1 MRLAPDEIIG
11 DGRYL
16 LLAPFGGDD
25 RAGMEFWHAHDG
37 MRKRDVALTV
47 LIGDPN
53 DQAAVRATR
62 HVLEG
67 VRYAEGVVHP
77 ALAAVMDVPPP
88 GRVAAHGE
96 GVLGLVVAE
105 WTEGVDLA
113 DGVLGT
119 RPPIGPACRMLRP
132 LVEAVDAAHRAGVVA
147 GVDSPGRIRIAQDG
161 PAVLAFR
168 GTAPQTVTRDDIRGL
183 GAVLYLL
190 LTGSWPMADSQGRL
204 VHPADLRPEVPRDL
218 AMVAVLSL
226 GAGHGPDIRTC
237 GPLLRALDEAIAY
250 ADELTMFE
258 PVGFDLPPEP
268 EPEPEPAAASTA
280 SGPRQRRDWAAVAR
294 SALRGRR
301 LAVALGTLAVALAV
315 LIGTQ
320 VAGSFGVASTEAT
333 QAAATPPPTTAR
345 STTPTSSAPATT
357 TTTTSPPPP
366 PRPVRP
372 ADVSEYVVSGSADN
386 PGELG
391 RVRDGDPG
399 TRWPTATYRQQFPTY
414 SPGIGILADF
424 RRARSLAA
432 VTIAS
437 PSVGTVVQ
445 IRAASSPD
453 VSLPDAKVLAT
464 ATLGDGRT
472 TIPLRHHPTSRYL
485 LVWITHLDG
494 TAGGFHS
501 EIGEITAQPAG

>member
-37 MRKRDVALTV
+37 LRKRDVALTV
-47 LIGDPN
+47 LLGDPR
-53 DQAAVRATR
+53 DQAAVRTAR

-67 VRYAEGVVHP
+67 VRYSEAVAHP
-77 ALAAVMDVPPP
+77 ALAPVMDVPPP
-88 GRVAAHGE
+88 GRVASRGD

-132 LVEAVDAAHRAGVVA
+132 LVAAVDAAHRAGVVA
-147 GVDSPGRIRIAQDG
+147 GVDSPGRIRLGRDG
-161 PAVLAFR
+161 SAVLAFR
-168 GTAPQTVTRDDIRGL
+168 GTAPQTTTRDDIRGL

-190 LTGSWPMADSQGRL
+190 LTGAWPMADSQGHL

-218 AMVAVLSL
+218 AMVAVLGL
-226 GAGHGPDIRTC
+226 GAGDGPDIRTC

-250 ADELTMFE
+250 SDELTMYE
-258 PVGFDLPPEP
+258 PVGFDLPPEQ
-268 EPEPEPAAASTA
+268 PEPAPAVAPA
-280 SGPRQRRDWAAVAR
+280 PAPRPRRSWPAVAR

-315 LIGTQ
+315 LVGTQ
-320 VAGSFGVASTEAT
+320 VAGSFRVASTTAERSAT
-333 QAAATPPPTTAR
+333 KPPPPATSSSTPPS
-345 STTPTSSAPATT
+345 STPVTT
-357 TTTTSPPPP
+357 TTPPPP

-372 ADVSEYVVSGSADN
+372 TDVSEYVVTGTEDN
-386 PGELG
+386 PDELS
-391 RVRDGDPG
+391 RVLDGDPG
-399 TRWPTATYRQQFPTY
+399 TRWRTATYRQQFPAY
-414 SPGIGILADF
+414 SPGIGIVADF
-424 RRARSLAA
+424 AHSRRLAA

-437 PSVGTVVQ
+437 PSAGTVVQ
-445 IRAASSPD
+445 IRSVRSPD
-453 VSLPDAKVLAT
+453 VSLPDAPVLAT
-464 ATLGDGRT
+464 ATLDAGTT
-472 TIPLRHHPTSRYL
+472 TIPLPHHPTGRYL
-485 LVWITHLDG
+485 LVWITHLDDTG
-494 TAGGFHS
+494 DGFRS